1 MLMRTYDFTPLYRSA
16 VGFDRLA
23 SLLENASRATS
34 QDTGYPPYNIE
45 TTGENAYRIEIA
57 VAGFSPDELNIEVKE
72 NLLTVTGRK
81 TANDDTATQKTY
93 LHRGLAERDFERRF
107 QLADYVV
114 VNDANLVNGLLS
126 ISLKRELPEALK
138 PLRERPPTP
147 GVELDLVVGR
157 QIDLGFVAGE
167 AEGEPLLL
175 LTLETAPGLGV
186 VHGFGRE
193 VVQDPVVRPRQ
204 QFDRG
209 DAGLLMQFAAG
220 GRFQILARIDA
231 ALRELPVMRAGR
243 SVPLAVPDQ
252 ALAVEQHDPD
262 IGPIGVEIGH

>member
-23 SLLENASRATS
+23 NLLESAARTS

-57 VAGFSPDELNIEVKE
+57 VAGFTPDELNIEVKE

-81 TANDDTATQKTY
+81 TANDQPQKTY

-114 VNDANLVNGLLS
+114 VTDANLVNGLLS

-138 PLRERPPTP
+138 PRRIEIGSGTP
-147 GVELDLVVGR
+147 LIEGQV
-157 QIDLGFVAGE
+157 QGE
-167 AEGEPLLL
+167 ADKK
-175 LTLETAPGLGV
+175 AK
-186 VHGFGRE
+186 
-193 VVQDPVVRPRQ
+193 
-204 QFDRG
+204 
-209 DAGLLMQFAAG
+209 AA
-220 GRFQILARIDA
+220 
-231 ALRELPVMRAGR
+231 
-243 SVPLAVPDQ
+243 
-252 ALAVEQHDPD
+252 
-262 IGPIGVEIGH
+262 